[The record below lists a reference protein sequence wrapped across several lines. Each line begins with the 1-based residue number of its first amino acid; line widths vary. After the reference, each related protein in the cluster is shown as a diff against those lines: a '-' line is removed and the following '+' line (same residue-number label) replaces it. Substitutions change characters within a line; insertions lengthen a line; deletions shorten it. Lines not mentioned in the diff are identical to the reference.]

1 MLIFLQPD
9 HNMKSFT
16 HRFRGLADPH
26 IAVHGSFSVMVNYHA
41 IGLYCTSRFGF
52 VLHDPQE
59 EASLKVSALVFT
71 GDDVSSAKELE
82 VSNTKKISIKS
93 TSHTKDHRTSNWT
106 GNEVERL
113 SAVVS
118 GYT

>member
-59 EASLKVSALVFT
+59 EASLKVSAWYSPEMMSPQLRSLKLAIPRRYPSKIHLIPKIIEQVT
-71 GDDVSSAKELE
+71 GPVM
-82 VSNTKKISIKS
+82 
-93 TSHTKDHRTSNWT
+93 
-106 GNEVERL
+106 RL
-113 SAVVS
+113 SDFLR
-118 GYT
+118 

>member
-52 VLHDPQE
+52 VLHDPQLR
-59 EASLKVSALVFT
+59 SLKLAIPRRYPSKIHLIPKIIEQVT
-71 GDDVSSAKELE
+71 GPVM
-82 VSNTKKISIKS
+82 
-93 TSHTKDHRTSNWT
+93 
-106 GNEVERL
+106 RL
-113 SAVVS
+113 SDFLRSVPLHFQIYAEPF
-118 GYT
+118 TTR